1 MLDLL
6 LGEGE
11 WLKRASFGWLPSA
24 YLRTMP
30 AYYRGVVPIID
41 HDHGSAPGTIKHSET
56 KPVYPPIL
64 DMELCDPTDHENAG
78 RSMHLSPEDAKLE
91 AEDDKQKA
99 YLCEVRLRARARARV
114 RATSAR

>member
-1 MLDLL
+1 MHLALAL
-6 LGEGE
+6 AL
-11 WLKRASFGWLPSA
+11 
-24 YLRTMP
+24 T
-30 AYYRGVVPIID
+30 
-41 HDHGSAPGTIKHSET
+41 
-56 KPVYPPIL
+56 
-64 DMELCDPTDHENAG
+64 G

>member
-1 MLDLL
+1 MLSHRNIMANLL
-6 LGEGE
+6 QL
-11 WLKRASFGWLPSA
+11 LPPDGA
-24 YLRTMP
+24 FYQPDEVLALTATLTRT
-30 AYYRGVVPIID
+30 R
-41 HDHGSAPGTIKHSET
+41 TRTLTLTLTLTSET